1 LKERR
6 IESAL
11 VKVHNIL
18 VIYQSLEK
26 LVVHGGYRNEIIVC
40 EQKSLD
46 PVGLSVNFLD
56 LTFLW

>member
-1 LKERR
+1 LKERE

-18 VIYQSLEK
+18 VMYQSLEE
-26 LVVHGGYRNEIIVC
+26 LVVHGGYRNEMIVC
-40 EQKSLD
+40 EKKSLD
-46 PVGLSVNFLD
+46 LVGLSVSFLD